1 VQQIDR
7 EKTLQAAQKYIEKKR
22 YDRAIAEY
30 QRIVQDDPNDAR
42 TLLKIG
48 DLQARLQAYPE
59 AIATYDRVGQYYS
72 AQGFALKAIAVYKQI
87 RELIKKHAP
96 DLADRYGHIVPKL
109 AEIYT
114 QLGLTSD
121 ALAAYDEVATRL
133 QRAGRDR
140 EAIEVFSKMVGLDAQ
155 NPLPHLR
162 LAEARCRVQS
172 LDEAIESFWTAAELL
187 LSLDRRDDALKV
199 IERILHF
206 KLDPRYA
213 RVAAE
218 LYLQR
223 GSREDGLQ
231 ALTKLQVCFQ
241 ADPKNLDTL
250 GLLAQAFTLIGQEAK
265 SIEVYKEMARIARD
279 ADRRDLF
286 DQLLAHLRDVAPHDE
301 QVRALQSL
309 PPVAGVS
316 SRPPMESQA
325 PLTVGDSEV
334 EFIDEQTERDAL
346 QVAANETMPLPAPR
360 PLMASAP
367 DVVVVDDNTLEAA
380 EELGDPG
387 SFDAR
392 AHGGSIW
399 RTR

>member
-1 VQQIDR
+1 MQQSDR

-48 DLQARLQAYPE
+48 DLQARLSAYPE

-72 AQGFALKAIAVYKQI
+72 SQGFALKAIAVYKQI

-172 LDEAIESFWTAAELL
+172 LDEAIESFWAAAELL
-187 LSLDRRDDALKV
+187 LSLERRDDALKV

-206 KLDPRYA
+206 KVDARYA
-213 RVAAE
+213 WVAAE

-223 GSREDGLQ
+223 GTREDGLQ

-265 SIEVYKEMARIARD
+265 AIEVYKEMARIARD
-279 ADRRDLF
+279 SERRDLF
-286 DQLLAHLRDVAPHDE
+286 EQLLAHLREVAPHDE

-309 PPVAGVS
+309 PPTLGNNS
-316 SRPPMESQA
+316 SRPPVESLA
-325 PLTVGDSEV
+325 PLSVGDSEV
-334 EFIDEQTERDAL
+334 EFLDEATERDAL
-346 QVAANETMPLPAPR
+346 EIVPTAAKPLPPPR

-367 DVVVVDDNTLEAA
+367 DVVVVDERLEAA
-380 EELGDPG
+380 EELADP
-387 SFDAR
+387 STFDVYA
-392 AHGGSIW
+392 
-399 RTR
+399 